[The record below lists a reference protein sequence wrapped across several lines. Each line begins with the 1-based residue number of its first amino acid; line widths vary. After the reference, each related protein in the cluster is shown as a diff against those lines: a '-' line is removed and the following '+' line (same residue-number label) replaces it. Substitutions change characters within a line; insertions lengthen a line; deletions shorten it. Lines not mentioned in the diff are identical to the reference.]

1 VLFRSQESISIS
13 GDLLVKPDKSRYVW
27 LYLPSKAD
35 KERWQTEADKA
46 KTPLSKFCIE
56 IIESTLAENDE
67 FKPRRE
73 MAKELD
79 GLKGENK
86 ALQGDIRQKTIV
98 IDRYEAELKRYRS
111 EAFLDG
117 GYQGVR
123 RYPKELVEV
132 LKARGSVDN
141 YRLLEDLEIDPK
153 QSDLVKAV
161 SLQLEELEEYGMI
174 KADGRGWRWI
184 G

>member
-1 VLFRSQESISIS
+1 
-13 GDLLVKPDKSRYVW
+13 LVKPDKSRYVW

-35 KERWQTEADKA
+35 KERWQAEADKA

-56 IIESTLAENDE
+56 LIESTMAENDE
-67 FKPRRE
+67 FKPRGE
-73 MAKELD
+73 IVKELD
-79 GLKGENK
+79 ALKKEIK
-86 ALQGDIRQKTIV
+86 VLHDDLRQKSIV
-98 IDRYEAELKRYRS
+98 IDRYEAELKRFRS
-111 EAFLDG
+111 EAFLDK

-174 KADGRGWRWI
+174 KSEGRSWRWI

>member
-1 VLFRSQESISIS
+1 M
-13 GDLLVKPDKSRYVW
+13 VKPDKSRYVW

-35 KERWQTEADKA
+35 KERWQSEADNA
-46 KTPLSKFCIE
+46 KTPLSTFCIE
-56 IIESTLAENDE
+56 LIESTLAEKEE

-79 GLKGENK
+79 AFKKEIKVLRDD
-86 ALQGDIRQKTIV
+86 LRQKAIV
-98 IDRYEAELKRYRS
+98 IDRYEVELKRYRS
-111 EAFLDG
+111 QAFLEEDYG
-117 GYQGVR
+117 GVR

-141 YRLLEDLEIDPK
+141 YRLLEDLGIDPK
-153 QSDLVKAV
+153 ESDLVKAV
-161 SLQLEELEEYGMI
+161 SNQLEELEEYGII
-174 KADGRGWRWI
+174 KPEGRGWRWI

>member
-1 VLFRSQESISIS
+1 M
-13 GDLLVKPDKSRYVW
+13 VKPDKSRYVW

-35 KERWQTEADKA
+35 KERWQSEADKA

-56 IIESTLAENDE
+56 LIESTMAENDE

-73 MAKELD
+73 IVEELD
-79 GLKGENK
+79 ALKKEIK
-86 ALQGDIRQKTIV
+86 VLHDDLKQKTIV
-98 IDRYEAELKRYRS
+98 IDRYEAELKRFRS
-111 EAFLDG
+111 ESFLDK

-141 YRLLEDLEIDPK
+141 YRLLEDLGIDPK
-153 QSDLVKAV
+153 ESDLVKAV
-161 SLQLEELEEYGMI
+161 SIQLEELEEYGMI
-174 KADGRGWRWI
+174 KAEGRGWRWI

>member
-1 VLFRSQESISIS
+1 M
-13 GDLLVKPDKSRYVW
+13 VKPDKSRYVW

-56 IIESTLAENDE
+56 LIESKLAENDE
-67 FKPRRE
+67 FKPRHE

-79 GLKGENK
+79 ALKRENK
-86 ALQGDIRQKTIV
+86 TLHDDLRQKAIV
-98 IDRYEAELKRYRS
+98 IDRYETELKRYRS
-111 EAFLDG
+111 EAFLDK
-117 GYQGVR
+117 GYQGLR

-132 LKARGSVDN
+132 LQSRGSVDN
-141 YRLLEDLEIDPK
+141 YRLLEDLGIDPK
-153 QSDLVKAV
+153 ESDLVKAV
-161 SLQLEELEEYGMI
+161 SNQLEELEEYDMI
-174 KADGRGWRWI
+174 KPEGRGWKWI

>member
-1 VLFRSQESISIS
+1 
-13 GDLLVKPDKSRYVW
+13 LVKPDKSRYVW

-35 KERWQTEADKA
+35 KERWQSEADKA

-56 IIESTLAENDE
+56 LIESTLAENDE

-79 GLKGENK
+79 ALKKEIRV
-86 ALQGDIRQKTIV
+86 LYDDLRQKAIV

-111 EAFLDG
+111 QAFLEED
-117 GYQGVR
+117 YQGVR

-141 YRLLEDLEIDPK
+141 YRLLEDLGIDPK
-153 QSDLVKAV
+153 ESDLVKAV
-161 SLQLEELEEYGMI
+161 SHQLVELEEYGMI
-174 KADGRGWRWI
+174 KPEGRGWRWI